1 MSMEDLACRFALLQC
16 RFVQFSE
23 QAHTVLREWLSR
35 QQVNSLEISLDN
47 LAECLFQVT
56 CPAGTPQPWLKIIA
70 RCALEDQLSCVPNV
84 RYGGG
89 SRSGGASATTT
100 TTTVVF
106 TDISS
111 TRFAVW
117 PSYSRTCVV
126 TQSPGNRD
134 TVVASSSLR
143 EKNSILEVKVLE
155 LEAKIFALES
165 RLPLRQPYTR
175 ASCLS
180 PDNCAA
186 NYDDGDTTTTTTT
199 TPHYYYRSFLLMEK
213 RFEAEDAISTL
224 RRVQD
229 EFVERKRVLDM
240 LGGDQTQRFTEQ
252 RRADQKKARR
262 ELALATD
269 EIVRLRTEVERLDSI
284 NKKDSSSSS
293 LSTCADAKKKEPLDH
308 PPIVPRRAL
317 KIAGFWDVQHN
328 DVLLVTP
335 HLVKRFESVV
345 GEGKIIRPKNNMMQ
359 VCFPAKDQKVLID
372 VVVQVMTE
380 FLPQYVLAGVI
391 I

>member
-1 MSMEDLACRFALLQC
+1 MSMEDLACRFASLQC

-35 QQVNSLEISLDN
+35 QLVNSLEISLDN
-47 LAECLFQVT
+47 LTECLFRVT
-56 CPAGTPQPWLKIIA
+56 CPAGIPQQWLKTIA

-84 RYGGG
+84 RYGG
-89 SRSGGASATTT
+89 SGAS
-100 TTTVVF
+100 VVF

-143 EKNSILEVKVLE
+143 EKNSILEVKVRE
-155 LEAKIFALES
+155 LEAKIFALE
-165 RLPLRQPYTR
+165 RLPRQPLPYTL
-175 ASCLS
+175 APCL
-180 PDNCAA
+180 PFYAA
-186 NYDDGDTTTTTTT
+186 NNNNYYHGDTTSSCC
-199 TPHYYYRSFLLMEK
+199 SFLMEK

-240 LGGDQTQRFTEQ
+240 LGGDQTQRFAER

-269 EIVRLRTEVERLDSI
+269 EIVRLRAEVERLDSI
-284 NKKDSSSSS
+284 NKDSSASS
-293 LSTCADAKKKEPLDH
+293 LSTCADAKKEPDH
-308 PPIVPRRAL
+308 PIVPRRAL

-328 DVLLVTP
+328 DILLVTP

-345 GEGKIIRPKNNMMQ
+345 GEGGIIRPKNNMMQ

-372 VVVQVMTE
+372 VVVEVMTE
-380 FLPQYVLAGVI
+380 FLPQYARAGVI
-391 I
+391 